1 MMSTLR
7 SICEAVNPH
16 ESRFTQSI
24 KSATEILPILLQWCP
39 NLELVIAAEPMLH
52 EQCAEFK
59 YFQPPKT
66 HGLIKTPKVE
76 RMMLN
81 LAPSSRIC
89 INFFSKMISACKGL
103 IWLGTRGDSE
113 SLQILWRRI
122 LASSATGEWTKVE
135 SIWFQW
141 DVFQKLDMN
150 LLRKS
155 FPNLNRFD
163 IDINLKT
170 NDGTTRAEGIPKMN
184 TILHISTLQLTFS
197 ETKKI
202 SIESLRKSICTM
214 CSTFPNLTLFVIVAN
229 VLPNKV
235 RLVSRDTD
243 RYSGKAGGTDE
254 ELNKETLDEDEHF
267 ALVVFKLVQPYE
279 HILFR
284 FLNFQFQMKP
294 EIKTLMTTHDIKN
307 VAFQ

>member
-1 MMSTLR
+1 MVRDTLPDS
-7 SICEAVNPH
+7 SIIIII
-16 ESRFTQSI
+16 I
-24 KSATEILPILLQWCP
+24 KL
-39 NLELVIAAEPMLH
+39 
-52 EQCAEFK
+52 F
-59 YFQPPKT
+59 YFIFIC
-66 HGLIKTPKVE
+66 LSNI
-76 RMMLN
+76 
-81 LAPSSRIC
+81 SS
-89 INFFSKMISACKGL
+89 
-103 IWLGTRGDSE
+103 
-113 SLQILWRRI
+113 
-122 LASSATGEWTKVE
+122 
-135 SIWFQW
+135 
-141 DVFQKLDMN
+141 
-150 LLRKS
+150 
-155 FPNLNRFD
+155 LNRFD

-284 FLNFQFQMKP
+284 FLNFQVIF
-294 EIKTLMTTHDIKN
+294 DI
-307 VAFQ
+307 